1 MIEKKQMSAK
11 VFTDTNILIYL
22 FDKSEKKK
30 DIAKK
35 VLNNIPIISVQ
46 ICNELSNIL
55 LKKFMFDEKDVKLI
69 INRIV
74 ESSSFYQIDQY
85 TVSKALDIREKYKFS
100 YYDSLVIASAIN
112 SKSKI
117 LYSEDMQHKQNIETL
132 TILNP
137 FKEFLCV

>member
-1 MIEKKQMSAK
+1 MSAK

-74 ESSSFYQIDQY
+74 E
-85 TVSKALDIREKYKFS
+85 
-100 YYDSLVIASAIN
+100 
-112 SKSKI
+112 
-117 LYSEDMQHKQNIETL
+117 
-132 TILNP
+132 
-137 FKEFLCV
+137 